1 VTHYPYFAHSD
12 TCILKAIQNHSIARP
27 WLQFALALLY
37 LAHHSLSA
45 QHINNLVV
53 SLHDHKEFIV
63 GIDNRI
69 TLINDKFAVIYGL
82 YSGVGY
88 GENLRVK
95 FSISG
100 TPFET
105 GKISQQNA
113 SSQLSRLLFASIG
126 QEFDFLTAGKFK
138 VATYLNAGY
147 GLHFQRSVNYR
158 EEQIEKEIET
168 MFPLELGLHGRYQI
182 NPLIAFKTGGGYR
195 FVFPDDASDLS
206 GYYIKLTFVVNP
218 KKLKTYLRDRK
229 DRRSR
234 PPEG

>member
-1 VTHYPYFAHSD
+1 MLFGLS
-12 TCILKAIQNHSIARP
+12 
-27 WLQFALALLY
+27 LLVQHTLY
-37 LAHHSLSA
+37 S
-45 QHINNLVV
+45 QHINNPVV

-69 TLINDKFAVIYGL
+69 TRINDKVAVIYGL
-82 YSGVGY
+82 YSGIGY

-100 TPFET
+100 TPFEA
-105 GKISQQNA
+105 GRVSQHNA
-113 SSQLSRLLFASIG
+113 NSQHSRLLFASIG

-138 VATYLNAGY
+138 IATYLNAGY
-147 GLHFQRSVNYR
+147 GLHFHRTVNSS
-158 EEQIEKEIET
+158 EQQIEKDIEN

-195 FVFPDDASDLS
+195 FVFPSEASELS

-218 KKLKTYLRDRK
+218 NKLRTRLRERK
-229 DRRSR
+229 ERRR
-234 PPEG
+234 ANIGN